1 MGIKTDGTAWVWG
14 GNYYGALGHNSVHP
28 AGSVSSPI
36 QLTGDWTKL
45 LTDGGRAMA
54 IRNA

>member
-14 GNYYGALGHNSVHP
+14 GNYYGALGQNSAHP
-28 AGSVSSPI
+28 AGTVSSPI
-36 QLTGDWTKL
+36 QLTGDWIKL

-54 IRNA
+54 IKNA